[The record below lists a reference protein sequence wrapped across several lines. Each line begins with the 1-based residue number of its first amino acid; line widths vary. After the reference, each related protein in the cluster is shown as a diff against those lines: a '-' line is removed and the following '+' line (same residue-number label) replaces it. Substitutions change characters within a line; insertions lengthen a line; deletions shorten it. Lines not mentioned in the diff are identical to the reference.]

1 MHCRAPR
8 QALQPGSIADEHRC
22 PGHNDAAPPTGTAA
36 EETTNPTHRGNTL
49 SLNPDKGRPYS
60 RSEACTTE
68 GVYYDA
74 SATSINANWQI
85 DGAVNKLII
94 ADEMRMGRRPRNAN
108 ETRTSPTKGGDV
120 EALIARPLGRRGS
133 LMSHRSCV
141 PTRDAAVEM
150 RPAITER
157 SWWYSDWFPEA
168 HLGGY
173 SAFLP
178 LTGNVRQF
186 VCVPSCLVC
195 PLSLV

>member
-8 QALQPGSIADEHRC
+8 QALQLGSIADEHRC

-108 ETRTSPTKGGDV
+108 ETRTSPTKVGDV

-133 LMSHRSCV
+133 LSHRSCV

-150 RPAITER
+150 ACDHRTVLVVFGLVPRSPPWGLQRISPLDRER
-157 SWWYSDWFPEA
+157 SSIRLCSVMFS
-168 HLGGY
+168 L
-173 SAFLP
+173 SAEF
-178 LTGNVRQF
+178 
-186 VCVPSCLVC
+186 
-195 PLSLV
+195 SLR